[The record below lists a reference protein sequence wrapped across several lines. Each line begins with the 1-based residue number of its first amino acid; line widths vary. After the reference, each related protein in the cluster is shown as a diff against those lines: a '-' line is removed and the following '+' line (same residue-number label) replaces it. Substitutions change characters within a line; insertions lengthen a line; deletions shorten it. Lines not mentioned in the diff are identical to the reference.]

1 MWQAVKEAPKTISV
15 KTFKK
20 NFYESFES
28 YTGFIYFLSIKII
41 YWKSKLILT
50 SIRKK
55 NYFNVMLLSI
65 SKTHYVFAF

>member
-41 YWKSKLILT
+41 Y
-50 SIRKK
+50 
-55 NYFNVMLLSI
+55 
-65 SKTHYVFAF
+65 